1 MEDGGGSSESLAG
14 QIVTEL
20 TGSAAQ
26 GNGVTGFCLILSMA
40 YIRIATWSFSIEA
53 NRHHFYHMIKGSR
66 LDSIALQ
73 ICIQSFLLT

>member
-26 GNGVTGFCLILSMA
+26 GDGVTGFCLMLSTA
-40 YIRIATWSFSIEA
+40 YIRIAT
-53 NRHHFYHMIKGSR
+53 
-66 LDSIALQ
+66 
-73 ICIQSFLLT
+73 